1 MAAFD
6 PLRSLELTV
15 KNGGL
20 HEGQCRTG
28 ATGMTPLDVIW
39 VGLGGGMGSL
49 LRWSI
54 GRVTGEH
61 YHGDF
66 PLGTFL
72 INVSGAFAIAYLS
85 VLFKVDWH
93 DRYGTALNS
102 GVLTGVLG
110 GYTTFSSMQLD
121 AVKLAGRRGGGRA
134 ASYLL
139 LSVFAGLLA
148 AVLGAALAREQG

>member
-1 MAAFD
+1 
-6 PLRSLELTV
+6 
-15 KNGGL
+15 
-20 HEGQCRTG
+20 
-28 ATGMTPLDVIW
+28 MTPLDIMW
-39 VGLGGGMGSL
+39 VGLGGGVGSV

-54 GRVTGEH
+54 GRAVGEH

-102 GVLTGVLG
+102 GILTGLLG

-121 AVKLAGRRGGGRA
+121 AVKLAGKDGGARA

-139 LSVFAGLLA
+139 LSVLAGLLA
-148 AVLGAALAREQG
+148 ALLGSALAHAQG